1 MSLIPMCHA
10 GPETGHRHVPLSSHA
25 PCVRVSVRCDEFL
38 YGTKKRPAQ
47 RAARGASRG
56 PAVNRPPARASRR
69 LPARAGFQPPG
80 AANGHALR
88 PPGRLSCR

>member
-38 YGTKKRPAQ
+38 YGTKKRPAS
-47 RAARGASRG
+47 RAARAASRG
-56 PAVNRPPARASRR
+56 AGRKSAAGAGLPQAPGPRRFQAPRRRDGRTDKPRA
-69 LPARAGFQPPG
+69 A
-80 AANGHALR
+80 
-88 PPGRLSCR
+88 